1 MWRSREQALG
11 AARYRKD
18 IPPSRFGIPRTRP
31 VSAARTGWSAEM
43 TPVRGD
49 NEKHARASERKARD
63 ARLMA
68 ERKHRNNGS
77 YFGLGPC
84 RIPLGYGYPGCA
96 DPGACN
102 YREHAVDRR
111 AAPCPVSLMSLPAG

>member
-1 MWRSREQALG
+1 
-11 AARYRKD
+11 
-18 IPPSRFGIPRTRP
+18 
-31 VSAARTGWSAEM
+31 M
-43 TPVRGD
+43 TPASGND
-49 NEKHARASERKARD
+49 EKHASEGERNACDDRSLNRNLEGWDLSGDEPDTGKQDQREAHLGECD

-111 AAPCPVSLMSLPAG
+111 AAPCSFPKSRLSR